1 MPKPCARHPATRSFS
16 LPASLPGRLSTIK
29 LVVLEMTSQPMASTA
44 WQSAL
49 LMIGVFRGFSVPPVA
64 QDDAQRLVK
73 RRHRI
78 AGVRPVI
85 DGHRHIPAVD
95 NAPVTR

>member
-1 MPKPCARHPATRSFS
+1 
-16 LPASLPGRLSTIK
+16 
-29 LVVLEMTSQPMASTA
+29 
-44 WQSAL
+44 
-49 LMIGVFRGFSVPPVA
+49 MIGVFRGFSVPPEA

-95 NAPVTR
+95 DAPVTRLQSRMVYIGVAAALFHDIDRPVGETDRRIGQGQTENALLRT